1 MMFGRGIK
9 WISGK
14 ENHLLVCLRVSD
26 LQFLQLSFGRDFVN
40 LVAESKLLVNYK
52 AV

>member
-14 ENHLLVCLRVSD
+14 ENRLLVCLRVSD
-26 LQFLQLSFGRDFVN
+26 LQFLQLSFGRD
-40 LVAESKLLVNYK
+40 LVKLGAESKLLVN
-52 AV
+52 